1 MINDEN
7 HMHVWKNQEAHT
19 YISGEKNEADYAKG
33 SKNEKDHMALFI
45 HSFIQQMCGKH

>member
-7 HMHVWKNQEAHT
+7 HMHVWKNKEART
-19 YISGEKNEADYAKG
+19 YISGEKNEADYTKG
-33 SKNEKDHMALFI
+33 SKNEKDHMALFF